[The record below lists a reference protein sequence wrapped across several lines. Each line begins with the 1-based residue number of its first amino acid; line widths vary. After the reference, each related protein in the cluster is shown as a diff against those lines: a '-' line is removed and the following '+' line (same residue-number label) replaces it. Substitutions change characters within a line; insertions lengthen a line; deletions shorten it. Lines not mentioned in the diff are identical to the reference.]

1 MDSPDLT
8 DLLRSWPLEPGKINA
23 RLITGDDDS
32 PRLQVR
38 VDLGI
43 LQMHLDGRPD
53 GQQPG
58 GAPSLLDLQRRR
70 MQRYAE
76 HSGLPVGFALS
87 AEQCR
92 DLRQEAVQYYHRYVA
107 LFALGEYEYVVLD
120 TEHNLAILDMCRD
133 HAAEP
138 GDRTILEQ
146 FRPQI
151 VTMRARAQAEHVIAE
166 RQPKQALAVLDRGL
180 DELRAIYAELGNPDQ
195 FDSSNEAMLLR
206 GMRDALVPKLPASQR
221 VELEERL
228 RAAIDAE
235 NYELAAIL
243 RDELRMMK

>member
-1 MDSPDLT
+1 MDSSDIT
-8 DLLRSWPLEPGKINA
+8 ELLRSWPLEAGRINA
-23 RLITGDDDS
+23 RLITSRDGT
-32 PRLQVR
+32 PKLQVR

-43 LQMHLDGRPD
+43 LQMELAGRPD
-53 GQQPG
+53 GMRPNDR
-58 GAPSLLDLQRRR
+58 PTLLDVQHQR
-70 MQRYAE
+70 MQRYAQ
-76 HSGLPVGFALS
+76 HSGIPVGFVLS

-92 DLRQEAVQYYHRYVA
+92 ELRQEAVQFYHRYVA
-107 LFALGEYEYVVLD
+107 LFALGRYELVVRD
-120 TEHNLAILDMCRD
+120 AEHNLAILDLCRD

-138 GDRTILEQ
+138 SDRDLLEQ

-151 VTMRARAQAEHVIAE
+151 VTMRARAMAEHAVSE
-166 RQPKQALAVLDRGL
+166 QLPKQALAALDRGL
-180 DELRAIYAELGNPDQ
+180 DELRAIYHEHERADL
-195 FDSSNEAMLLR
+195 FDRSNEAALLR

-235 NYELAAIL
+235 NFELAAIL